1 MQLVR
6 ERSSDII
13 FQAFPAGKAVFAGIG
28 VLLLVST
35 VSRLFVAGYFDTQIS
50 QAAKDAAA
58 SQDALI
64 DVFRRVESFLGRLET
79 YTHVP
84 LSDEMTDIVVNIM
97 AEVLSILAI
106 ATRDI
111 KEGRGSELIP
121 RERSN
126 LVAYSF
132 SEKFVKRL
140 MGKRD
145 IEDALGQLDKFTQD
159 EVRMAVAQVLKTT
172 IRVDDKVTAV
182 GCGMQVVDEKA
193 DAILDSA

>member
-1 MQLVR
+1 M
-6 ERSSDII
+6 
-13 FQAFPAGKAVFAGIG
+13 
-28 VLLLVST
+28 ST
-35 VSRLFVAGYFDTQIS
+35 VSRLFVVGYFDTQIS
-50 QAAKDAAA
+50 QAAKDVAT

-64 DVFRRVESFLGRLET
+64 EVFRRVESFLGRLET

-84 LSDEMTDIVVNIM
+84 LSDEMTDVVVNIM

-159 EVRMAVAQVLKTT
+159 EVRMAVAQVLKITN
-172 IRVDDKVTAV
+172 RVDDNV
-182 GCGMQVVDEKA
+182 QVVDEKA
-193 DAILDSA
+193 DAILHSA